1 MYFQRHIRILDNFY
15 QVFHFLNPFQGNKTF
30 SNMFYLTYRD
40 KRKKCTLLNKEL
52 FVLFCFL
59 IRVERKER
67 ARLKT
72 VKFNAK
78 PGVIDSKG
86 VGTK

>member
-1 MYFQRHIRILDNFY
+1 MNGRVKESL
-15 QVFHFLNPFQGNKTF
+15 F
-30 SNMFYLTYRD
+30 SIF
-40 KRKKCTLLNKEL
+40 
-52 FVLFCFL
+52 F
-59 IRVERKER
+59 RVERKER

>member
-1 MYFQRHIRILDNFY
+1 MPGHMID
-15 QVFHFLNPFQGNKTF
+15 
-30 SNMFYLTYRD
+30 S
-40 KRKKCTLLNKEL
+40 L
-52 FVLFCFL
+52 FPIFF
-59 IRVERKER
+59 RVERKER

>member
-1 MYFQRHIRILDNFY
+1 MLCHVIDTLFSI
-15 QVFHFLNPFQGNKTF
+15 FL
-30 SNMFYLTYRD
+30 
-40 KRKKCTLLNKEL
+40 
-52 FVLFCFL
+52 
-59 IRVERKER
+59 RVERKER

>member
-1 MYFQRHIRILDNFY
+1 MINALMINALP
-15 QVFHFLNPFQGNKTF
+15 LN
-30 SNMFYLTYRD
+30 
-40 KRKKCTLLNKEL
+40 CL
-52 FVLFCFL
+52 FFFF

>member
-1 MYFQRHIRILDNFY
+1 MSGHVIKCL
-15 QVFHFLNPFQGNKTF
+15 F
-30 SNMFYLTYRD
+30 SIF
-40 KRKKCTLLNKEL
+40 
-52 FVLFCFL
+52 F
-59 IRVERKER
+59 RVERKER

-86 VGTK
+86 VGTKQLKHEVLLVAMDLTIINI